1 MESILKSDVFFF
13 ISSICTFLITS
24 IILIIGFYFIKIMIN
39 FYKISKILK
48 NYTKDTEIELRELG
62 NHIRQSKLFT
72 FFFGKEKAKKE
83 SEKYPPRK
91 VV

>member
-1 MESILKSDVFFF
+1 
-13 ISSICTFLITS
+13 
-24 IILIIGFYFIKIMIN
+24 MIN